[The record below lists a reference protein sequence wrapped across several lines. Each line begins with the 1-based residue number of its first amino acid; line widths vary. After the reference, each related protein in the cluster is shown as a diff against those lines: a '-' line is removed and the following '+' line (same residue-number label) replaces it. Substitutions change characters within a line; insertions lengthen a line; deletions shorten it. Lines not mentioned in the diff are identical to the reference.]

1 MPFRF
6 RRGIRFAPGARLNAG
21 PRGLSATIG
30 WRGVKAIVCPHHTSV
45 TVVPVLLVLG
55 FLLTGCLEDQKRS
68 MAQCREVQHT
78 AGTFLTIGEEARA
91 TELCMNAAG
100 YELTAD
106 DECAPVNELVQ
117 GLDARCYRPT
127 NLFSRLATMIESA
140 WAG

>member
-6 RRGIRFAPGARLNAG
+6 RRGIRFARGARLNVG
-21 PRGLSATIG
+21 PRD
-30 WRGVKAIVCPHHTSV
+30 VKATGSPHHTSA

-68 MAQCREVQHT
+68 MAQCREVQHA
-78 AGTFLTIGEEARA
+78 AGTSLTISEEARA
-91 TELCMNAAG
+91 TELCMKTAG

-106 DECAPVNELVQ
+106 DDECAPVGGLVQ
-117 GLDARCYRPT
+117 ALDARCYKPT
-127 NLFSRLATMIESA
+127 NLFSRWVTMIESA